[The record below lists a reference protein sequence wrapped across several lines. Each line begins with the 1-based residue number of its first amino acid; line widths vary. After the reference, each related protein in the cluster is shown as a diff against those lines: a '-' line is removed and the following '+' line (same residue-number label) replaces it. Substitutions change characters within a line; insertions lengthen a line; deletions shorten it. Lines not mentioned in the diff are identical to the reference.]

1 MSGAGRWA
9 LFALFGRLLFACNT
23 SPAPATAQTVYT
35 RLVEGGC
42 IAATPDGEQ
51 SVADEHL
58 ADGGAPWLDC
68 LFKGG
73 TVAACGVPCQ

>member
-1 MSGAGRWA
+1 VNAVGRWA
-9 LFALFGRLLFACNT
+9 LIALLGRILFACTPSSST
-23 SPAPATAQTVYT
+23 SASVVYA

-42 IAATPDGEQ
+42 LAATPDGEQ
-51 SVADEHL
+51 SVADEHG

-68 LFKGG
+68 MFKGG